1 MDMTVKI
8 KIGNVEVELT
18 LEEAAELHTVLGR
31 VCGKPEPVTVPMP
44 YPVPYYVERYAPVP
58 YWQKIWCSGSGN
70 ISLSTTGTYS
80 TSNSLV
86 FADADGKL
94 HVGDKEVSA

>member
-44 YPVPYYVERYAPVP
+44 YPVPYYVEWREPHPWYRQV
-58 YWQKIWCSGSGN
+58 WCSGSGN
-70 ISLSTTGTYS
+70 ITLST
-80 TSNSLV
+80 
-86 FADADGKL
+86 
-94 HVGDKEVSA
+94 VGVTFNTEAWR